1 MLKTFLIGIKDVK
14 LAFRDRAALI
24 FMLLAPFLLTLGM
37 GLVTGRFSGDNSSGV
52 SDIPMVIVN
61 QDDGELS
68 KALVDLF
75 NSEDL
80 AELVEPTIRESPE
93 AARQMVDEDTVAAA
107 IIIPAGFTNSIIPEQ
122 NAFNNGNQ
130 PKAIKIEMYANPARP
145 TSAGVIKSILDEFM
159 SRIEESTLS
168 GQTAIVQLL
177 MSQRI
182 SPEQAQIAS
191 NEMNQRLANESQGDT
206 LAIKL
211 NSSTADG
218 EEIKFDVLAYL
229 APGMA
234 LMFLMYTVSYGGRS
248 ILTEKA
254 QGTLPRLLVSPTS
267 STQILGG
274 KVFGIFLTG
283 VAQLLILIGGTSL
296 MFQLKWGDVLGVFV
310 LVLAAVFGATGW
322 GMLITALARTP
333 AQVGSVGSATML
345 IFGIL
350 GGSFIQLENM
360 PASVQML
367 SRITPNAWALDGF
380 TTLALGG
387 TLSNLFTPIIALL
400 TMGGVLFVV
409 SVLLFGKKNL
419 VQK

>member
-52 SDIPMVIVN
+52 SDIPVVIVN

-80 AELVEPTIRESPE
+80 AELVEPTIGESPE

-296 MFQLKWGDVLGVFV
+296 MFQLKWGDALGVFV